1 MKSNRSLQ
9 TGVIVILAIGLI
21 ALALSGY
28 LNPILKIALSPFIGA
43 QTWLS
48 ERFRIVQT
56 YLNAPADV
64 AQMRQR
70 ISELESENAR
80 LQVQI
85 VELQNQVSEAQVLAS
100 LVDFA
105 RAHSENQYIAG
116 QVIGYDPSPFIH
128 YVIINRG
135 SDDGLRRGMPVV
147 TAQGLV
153 GQISSVTAGAAR
165 VQLITD
171 AAVAINVHLQQA
183 DTDAVLRGQI
193 TSDIGLEKIPQSAQ
207 VQAGDLILTSGLGG
221 NYPPNLVVGQVTTVR
236 KLDYDLFQTA
246 EVQPA
251 VDFNQLEIVLVVI
264 NFRPVEILPLIPTP
278 GP

>member
-9 TGVIVILAIGLI
+9 TGVIVVFVIGII

-48 ERFRIVQT
+48 ERYRIIQT

-64 AQMRQR
+64 LQMRQR
-70 ISELESENAR
+70 ISALESENAR

-85 VELQNQVSEAQVLAS
+85 VELQNLVSEAQVLAS

-105 RAHSENQYIAG
+105 RARSENQYIAG

-128 YVIINRG
+128 YIIINRG

-153 GQISSVTAGAAR
+153 GQISAVTAGAAR

-171 AAVAINVHLQQA
+171 SAMAINVHLQQA

-193 TSDIGLEKIPQSAQ
+193 TANINLEKIPQSAK
-207 VQAGDLILTSGLGG
+207 VQPGDLILTSGLGG
-221 NYPPNLVVGQVTTVR
+221 SFPPNLVIGQVTTVR
-236 KLDYDLFQTA
+236 KLDYELFQTA
-246 EVQPA
+246 EVQAA
-251 VDFNQLEIVLVVI
+251 VDFNQLEIVLIIV
-264 NFRPVEILPLIPTP
+264 NFRPVDFSPLIPTP

>member
-1 MKSNRSLQ
+1 MKSNHSLQ
-9 TGVIVILAIGLI
+9 TSVIIILAVGLI
-21 ALALSGY
+21 ALALSGF
-28 LNPILKIALSPFIGA
+28 LNPLIKITLSPFIGA
-43 QTWLS
+43 QTWIS
-48 ERFRIVQT
+48 ERYRVVQT

-64 AQMRQR
+64 ALMRQR

-100 LVDFA
+100 LVAFA

-128 YVIINRG
+128 YIIINRG

-153 GQISSVTAGAAR
+153 GQISALTSAAAR

-171 AAVAINVHLQQA
+171 AKSAVNVHLQQA

-193 TSDIGLEKIPQSAQ
+193 TADIGLEKIPQSAN
-207 VQAGDLILTSGLGG
+207 VRAGDLILTSGLGG
-221 NYPPNLVVGQVTTVR
+221 NFPPNLVIGQVTTVR
-236 KLDYDLFQTA
+236 KLDYELFQTA

-251 VDFNQLEIVLVVI
+251 VDFNQLEIVLVIV
-264 NFRPVEILPLIPTP
+264 NFRPVDILPLIPAP
-278 GP
+278 GQ

>member
-1 MKSNRSLQ
+1 MKSNHSLQ
-9 TGVIVILAIGLI
+9 TGVIIILAVGLI
-21 ALALSGY
+21 ALALSGF
-28 LNPILKIALSPFIGA
+28 LNPLIKIALSPFIGA
-43 QTWLS
+43 QTWIS
-48 ERFRIVQT
+48 ERYRVVQT

-64 AQMRQR
+64 ALMRQR
-70 ISELESENAR
+70 ISVLESENAR

-100 LVDFA
+100 LVAFA

-128 YVIINRG
+128 YIIINRG

-153 GQISSVTAGAAR
+153 GQISALTSAAAR

-171 AAVAINVHLQQA
+171 AKAAVNVHLQQA

-193 TSDIGLEKIPQSAQ
+193 TADVSLEKIPQSAN
-207 VQAGDLILTSGLGG
+207 VRAGDLILTSGLGG
-221 NYPPNLVVGQVTTVR
+221 NYPPNLVIGQVTTVR
-236 KLDYDLFQTA
+236 KLDYELFQTA

-251 VDFNQLEIVLVVI
+251 VDFNQLEIVLVIV
-264 NFRPVEILPLIPTP
+264 NFRPVDILPLIPTP
-278 GP
+278 GQ

>member
-1 MKSNRSLQ
+1 MKSNPSLQ
-9 TGVIVILAIGLI
+9 TSVIIILAIGLI
-21 ALALSGY
+21 ALALSGF
-28 LNPILKIALSPFIGA
+28 LNPLIKIALNPFIGA
-43 QTWLS
+43 QTWIS
-48 ERFRIVQT
+48 TRFQIIQSF
-56 YLNAPADV
+56 LNAPADV
-64 AQMRQR
+64 ALMRQR
-70 ISELESENAR
+70 ISELESDNAR
-80 LQVQI
+80 LQVRI

-153 GQISSVTAGAAR
+153 GHISSVTAAAAR

-171 AAVAINVHLQQA
+171 ASVAVNVHLQQA

-193 TSDIGLEKIPQSAQ
+193 TSDISLEKIPQSAN
-207 VQAGDLILTSGLGG
+207 VRAGDLILTSGLGG
-221 NYPPNLVVGQVTTVR
+221 NYPPNLVIGQVTTVR
-236 KLDYDLFQTA
+236 KLDFELFQTA

-251 VDFNQLEIVLVVI
+251 VDFSQLEIVLVIV
-264 NFRPVEILPLIPTP
+264 NFRPVDITPLIPIP
-278 GP
+278 GQ